1 LGTVAYIA
9 TDRFIEDLEHLA
21 REDPDLAVERAG
33 LAIRAVGLTLGGLL
47 AGSAVW
53 LTHLSLRIRRAE
65 RFPPPGVRLIREA
78 KILTGERARAR
89 ARLGFILA
97 AIIAAAAIA
106 LPAYLWHVTSLLTR
120 P

>member
-9 TDRFIEDLEHLA
+9 TDRFIEDLEQLA
-21 REDPDLAVERAG
+21 RGDPDLAVERAG

-53 LTHLSLRIRRAE
+53 LTHLSFRIRRAE

-78 KILTGERARAR
+78 RILTGSKARAR
-89 ARLGFILA
+89 AQLGIILA
-97 AIIAAAAIA
+97 ATLAAGAVAI
-106 LPAYLWHVTSLLTR
+106 PIYLWHITSLLTR
-120 P
+120 Q